1 MRAVSRAS
9 RKSLLSSYAADL
21 GSLISRRRSENALR
35 AASMES
41 AMANR
46 AKSEFLANMSHELRT
61 PLNAIIGFADLI
73 QVPVAAE
80 TGPGK
85 SMEYASYIAQGGRDL
100 LKILNDILDLSRIE
114 IDNFEL
120 NLEQHSIRDIIE
132 TSIDLV
138 QARASDKKQTLH
150 VRVNDDLP
158 PIVVDE
164 TRIKQALSNILSNAV
179 TFTQEG
185 GAIFVIAKADANSI
199 SVEITDTGIGMTDE
213 QMAYALKPFTQV
225 KPARTRNHA
234 GTGLGLP
241 ISKALVLRHGGTFR
255 ISSKPGVG
263 TTVAFSLRTDGVAR
277 TLERRDTPG
286 SQPANQ

>member
-1 MRAVSRAS
+1 
-9 RKSLLSSYAADL
+9 
-21 GSLISRRRSENALR
+21 
-35 AASMES
+35 MES

-73 QVPVAAE
+73 QVPVAADAG
-80 TGPGK
+80 TGK
-85 SMEYASYIAQGGRDL
+85 STEYASYIAQGGRDL
-100 LKILNDILDLSRIE
+100 LKILNNILDLSRIE

-120 NLEQHSIRDIIE
+120 NPEQHSIRNIIE
-132 TSIDLV
+132 TTVDLV

-150 VRVNDDLP
+150 VRANDDLP
-158 PIVVDE
+158 LIVVDE

-179 TFTQEG
+179 TFTPEG
-185 GAIFVIAKADANSI
+185 GAIFVIAKAD
-199 SVEITDTGIGMTDE
+199 SVTITIEITDTGIGMTDE

-241 ISKALVLRHGGTFR
+241 IARALVLRHGGTFH

-263 TTVAFSLRTDGVAR
+263 TTVAFSLRTDGAIR
-277 TLERRDTPG
+277 KPQSRSTRESL
-286 SQPANQ
+286 SASK

>member
-1 MRAVSRAS
+1 MRALNRAS

-73 QVPVAAE
+73 QVPPAAE
-80 TGPGK
+80 GGQGK
-85 SMEYASYIAQGGRDL
+85 SAEYAGYIAQGGRDL

-120 NLEQHSIRDIIE
+120 NLERHSIRDLVE
-132 TSIDLV
+132 TSVDLIE
-138 QARASDKKQTLH
+138 ARASDKKQSLH
-150 VRVNDDLP
+150 VSVNDGLAT
-158 PIVVDE
+158 IVVDE

-185 GAIFVIAKADANSI
+185 GAIFVRAKESDGAI
-199 SVEITDTGIGMTDE
+199 VVEITDTGIGMTDE
-213 QMAYALKPFTQV
+213 QIAYALKPFTQV
-225 KPARTRNHA
+225 MPARIRNHA

-241 ISKALVLRHGGTFR
+241 IARALVLRHGGTFQ
-255 ISSKPGVG
+255 ITSKAAVG
-263 TTVAFSLRTDGVAR
+263 TTVSL
-277 TLERRDTPG
+277 TLPCESAATTPI
-286 SQPANQ
+286 N

>member
-1 MRAVSRAS
+1 MRRDLVSCTWMRAVSRAN

-21 GSLISRRRSENALR
+21 GTLISRRRSENALR
-35 AASMES
+35 AAGMES

-73 QVPVAAE
+73 QAPPASDAE
-80 TGPGK
+80 PGK
-85 SMEYASYIAQGGRDL
+85 STEYASYIAQGGRDL

-120 NLEQHSIRDIIE
+120 NLERHSIRDLVE
-132 TSIDLV
+132 TSVDLV

-150 VRVNDDLP
+150 VRVSDDLP
-158 PIVVDE
+158 TIVVDE
-164 TRIKQALSNILSNAV
+164 TRIKQALTNILSNAV
-179 TFTQEG
+179 TFTPEG
-185 GAIFVIAKADANSI
+185 GAIFVLAKANAGSI
-199 SVEITDTGIGMTDE
+199 AIEITDTGIGMTDE
-213 QMAYALKPFTQV
+213 QIAYALKPFTQV

-241 ISKALVLRHGGTFR
+241 IAKALVLRHGGTFQ
-255 ISSKPGVG
+255 ITSKVGVG
-263 TTVAFSLRTDGVAR
+263 TTVSL
-277 TLERRDTPG
+277 TLTSADASPTPT
-286 SQPANQ
+286 N

>member
-1 MRAVSRAS
+1 MHAVSRAS

-35 AASMES
+35 AAGIES

-73 QVPVAAE
+73 QAPSAGAAE
-80 TGPGK
+80 PGK
-85 SMEYASYIAQGGRDL
+85 STEYASYISQGGRDL

-120 NLEQHSIRDIIE
+120 NLERHSIRDLIE
-132 TSIDLV
+132 TSVDLV

-150 VRVNDDLP
+150 MRVNGDLP
-158 PIVVDE
+158 IIVVDE

-185 GAIFVIAKADANSI
+185 GAIFVIAKHGPGSI
-199 SVEITDTGIGMTDE
+199 AIEITDTGIGMTDE
-213 QMAYALKPFTQV
+213 QIAYSLKPFTQV
-225 KPARTRNHA
+225 MPARVRNHA

-241 ISKALVLRHGGTFR
+241 IARALVLRHGGTFQ
-255 ISSKPGVG
+255 IASKAGVG
-263 TTVAFSLRTDGVAR
+263 TTVSLSLPSDGAHAQLQ
-277 TLERRDTPG
+277 TEDDD
-286 SQPANQ
+286 